1 MSNAFEVKAS
11 FKMGIIGGGQL
22 ARMSSYQAFRM
33 GMQIGAVCSP
43 SGNDPMEQVT
53 PHIFRGDVSGYETL
67 MELANWADV
76 ITLENEFLDADVLAR
91 VQKDSGTPVYPS
103 PETFRLIENKRI
115 EKETFSDAGI
125 PVARFMVVSCDD
137 DLKKAGAKL
146 GWPYVLKSSKG
157 GYDGYG
163 NAMVANQD
171 EARRGFDKLGGNK
184 GREVIAEE
192 TITFVKE
199 LAVMVARNEHGAV
212 AYPCVETIQE
222 NHICTRVIAPARVD
236 RNLREQCE
244 KLAIK
249 AAEAIDGKGMFGFEF
264 FLTEEGEILLN
275 ESAPRP
281 HNSGHY
287 SIEACTASQ
296 FENHVRAVCGLPLAE
311 PKMRSNSAVMINMLG
326 ISSGEAILSCSE
338 RPDTDNEEV
347 HIHSYGKL
355 QCRDGRKMGHF
366 TVMGENPEAVLERA
380 LKLERIIQIKGQ

>member
-1 MSNAFEVKAS
+1 MSSAFEVKAS
-11 FKMGIIGGGQL
+11 FKLGIIGGGQL
-22 ARMSSYQAFRM
+22 ARMSAYQAYRL
-33 GMQIGAVCSP
+33 GMQVGAVCSP
-43 SGNDPMEQVT
+43 SGTDPMEQLT

-67 MELANWADV
+67 MEIAKWADV

-115 EKETFSDAGI
+115 EKETFRDAGI
-125 PVARFMVVSCDD
+125 PVAGFMVITSEN

-146 GWPYVLKSSKG
+146 GWPFVLKSSKG

-171 EARRGFDKLGGNK
+171 EARKGFNKLGGND

-192 TITFVKE
+192 TIEFVKE

-222 NHICTRVIAPARVD
+222 NHICTKVIAPARVE
-236 RNLREQCE
+236 RHIREKCE
-244 KLAIK
+244 ALALK

-264 FLTEEGEILLN
+264 FLTGDGELLLN

-287 SIEACTASQ
+287 TIEACQASQ
-296 FENHVRAVCGLPLAE
+296 FENHVRAVAGLPLVKPE
-311 PKMRSNSAVMINMLG
+311 MRTNTAVMINLLG
-326 ISSGEAILSCSE
+326 QGDGDAVLRCSE
-338 RPDTDNEEV
+338 VPDSDNEDV

-355 QCRDGRKMGHF
+355 KCRTGRKMGHY
-366 TVMGENPEAVLERA
+366 TVLGENPEMVYERA
-380 LKLERIIQIKGQ
+380 LKLQDYIQITGG